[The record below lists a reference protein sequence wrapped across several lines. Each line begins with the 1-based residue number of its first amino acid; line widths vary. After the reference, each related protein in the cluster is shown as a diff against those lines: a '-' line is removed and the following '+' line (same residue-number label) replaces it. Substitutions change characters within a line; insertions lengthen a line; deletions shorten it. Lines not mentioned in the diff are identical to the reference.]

1 MWPAFLRNRDMA
13 FPVVRIRNEY
23 SNSMA
28 NIFHNLGSQNHISKI
43 ALSRPRS
50 NFSSATLFQPR
61 LSPAAVLYHCHPL
74 STMIQAHDQPTSIT
88 ISLPQKLCG
97 GGQILPTTTPPPPP
111 NQLIANVCTP
121 SHSFTHFFV
130 FCSIPS
136 QTAPNSNGTTPRI
149 NALKWTCIF
158 TKTS

>member
-28 NIFHNLGSQNHISKI
+28 NIFHNLGSQNHLSKI

-88 ISLPQKLCG
+88 ISLPQKLCS
-97 GGQILPTTTPPPPP
+97 GGQILPTTTPPPPKP
-111 NQLIANVCTP
+111 TYSQCLHTKP
-121 SHSFTHFFV
+121 FLHSFLCFLLYSV
-130 FCSIPS
+130 
-136 QTAPNSNGTTPRI
+136 PNRSKLQWNHSK
-149 NALKWTCIF
+149 N
-158 TKTS
+158 